1 MVGTWSGPSFGPLS
15 ALGAVASG
23 LGELGRDLVGKWSG
37 PSFEPFSALGAMT
50 SGLGEL
56 GRDLV
61 GTWSGPSFGPLS
73 VFVNLPICC
82 LGRQLKP
89 MFIFCCMLWKLF
101 RLVATPKTQRFSK
114 FACLV
119 LPGGSFDLRYIGSQR
134 LLQSSGIYFF
144 QMSCSL
150 LSTSI
155 LQISLGALN
164 SGSTRGCKREAGLRP
179 SSRKA
184 SQLTRLQPKRGVHP
198 SCRRG
203 AEAHGDAFSQGGPP
217 ILSGSFS
224 NSRVCRRSG
233 GVHPSC
239 RGAAAAHWVTAETP
253 ASTHLAGEL
262 RQLVGL

>member
-1 MVGTWSGPSFGPLS
+1 MAGTWSGPSFGPLS
-15 ALGAVASG
+15 ALGAV
-23 LGELGRDLVGKWSG
+23 
-37 PSFEPFSALGAMT
+37 T

-73 VFVNLPICC
+73 VFVILPICC

-89 MFIFCCMLWKLF
+89 MFIFCCMLWKVY

-134 LLQSSGIYFF
+134 LLQSSGINFF
-144 QMSCSL
+144 RMSCSL

-164 SGSTRGCKREAGLRP
+164 SGSARGCKRDAGLRA

-184 SQLTRLQPKRGVHP
+184 SAAHAVAAETR
-198 SCRRG
+198 
-203 AEAHGDAFSQGGPP
+203 GPP
-217 ILSGSFS
+217 ILPERCGS
-224 NSRVCRRSG
+224 SRGCIQ
-233 GVHPSC
+233 P
-239 RGAAAAHWVTAETP
+239 RG
-253 ASTHLAGEL
+253 STHLVREL
-262 RQLVGL
+262 QQFTGLPQKRGSSPVVPGSRGSSLGYG